1 MYQNNAELCVQDENE
16 DPVKVH
22 SVIMFIISPCFPV
35 FDRRCLDD
43 WSLGSGNHLE
53 CLLSSVFPPAEV
65 SQDISQVTPSPPHWL
80 SPCVQAAAAA
90 GAGGHAAPGHL
101 ADHLLAADPR
111 PVPGGVS
118 LRHKVVTADSSG
130 QFRTNHR
137 ENNSTDPRARW

>member
-16 DPVKVH
+16 DPVKVLCH
-22 SVIMFIISPCFPV
+22 NVIMFIISPCFPV
-35 FDRRCLDD
+35 FDRGCLDD
-43 WSLGSGNHLE
+43 WSLCPGNHLE
-53 CLLSSVFPPAEV
+53 CLFSSVLPPAEI
-65 SQDISQVTPSPPHWL
+65 SQDISQVTPAPSPPHWL
-80 SPCVQAAAAA
+80 SPRVQAAAAA

-137 ENNSTDPRARW
+137 